1 MKIAILA
8 TGGIEST
15 LLMYRHKN
23 QNPYLISINYGQLAW
38 DIQKKLVLYHKKNLS
53 LSSEFIEIKIQF
65 HDWQKEQGLFKKKFI
80 PTEKNPLKS
89 WNEIPH
95 TGFFIEG
102 RTSIMFCYAMAYCSS
117 NNIKELLTGFEY
129 EADEWD
135 NLRSVKCISDDCSP
149 HFLDTINILAMS
161 GFSNVVRVRAPFF
174 EERKDKKA
182 TMQECKDRGIDLDKT
197 YSCYFWPG
205 PCEKCEN
212 CLLRAGK

>member
-15 LLMYRHKN
+15 LLMHRYKDK
-23 QNPYLISINYGQLAW
+23 NPYLISINYGQTVW
-38 DIQKKLVLYHKKNLS
+38 EHQKRLILHHKHIFGI
-53 LSSEFIEIKIQF
+53 SSEFVEIKIEF
-65 HDWQKEQGLFKKKFI
+65 HNWQKGQGLFEKGFV

-95 TGFFIEG
+95 SGFFIEG
-102 RTSIMFCYAMAYCSS
+102 RTSIMLLYAMAYCSS
-117 NNIKELLTGFEY
+117 ENIKELLTGFEY
-129 EADEWD
+129 EKDEWN

-149 HFLDTINILAMS
+149 HFLDTINILALS

-182 TMQECKDRGIDLDKT
+182 TMKECLDRGIDLDMT

-205 PCEKCEN
+205 PCGKCEN